1 MENYS
6 VNQGKYDFDIDM
18 EWAKV
23 RHHYGKDSRSLYFK
37 IRRRLCYAK
46 RQKVKESVECL
57 YRRIVVNT
65 TKMFYNHPTKKT
77 MTLI

>member
-37 IRRRLCYAK
+37 IREEIMLCQKTESERK
-46 RQKVKESVECL
+46 RGVSISEAC
-57 YRRIVVNT
+57 R
-65 TKMFYNHPTKKT
+65 
-77 MTLI
+77 